1 MGVAWNPL
9 LNAEGQY
16 PPVMSWVVLVIVLV
30 IVALWCQERRRRNRK
45 R

>member
-1 MGVAWNPL
+1 MELAWNPL
-9 LNAEGQY
+9 LNAEGHY

-30 IVALWCQERRRRNRK
+30 IVALWCGARRNRK

>member
-30 IVALWCQERRRRNRK
+30 IVALYCSARAKRK
-45 R
+45 RK